1 MPATLDHVPNPQR
14 WTALRKGEAEVRMV
28 EHILATVYGLGIDNL
43 VVEADAAEMP
53 VGDGSALTFAAPF
66 LRAGV
71 KELDAPRRRAGLK
84 AVVGVTDKDTAL
96 MAAPHDGGLCLTYVL
111 DYGRHFLRAQSL
123 TVTATRE
130 TFLREIAP
138 ARTYVLRPEVDA
150 FMKQGLGK
158 GATEENTLVLEEDGT
173 LSGTP
178 RFPDECVRHKLLD
191 LIGDLFFVGAPVSAR
206 VVGYK
211 SGHTT
216 NIQLAAAM
224 KDALKA

>member
-1 MPATLDHVPNPQR
+1 
-14 WTALRKGEAEVRMV
+14 
-28 EHILATVYGLGIDNL
+28 
-43 VVEADAAEMP
+43 
-53 VGDGSALTFAAPF
+53 
-66 LRAGV
+66 
-71 KELDAPRRRAGLK
+71 
-84 AVVGVTDKDTAL
+84 
-96 MAAPHDGGLCLTYVL
+96 VL
-111 DYGRHFLRAQSL
+111 DYGRHFLQAQSL

-173 LSGTP
+173 LSGKP

-191 LIGDLFFVGAPVSAR
+191 LIGDLFFVGTPVSAR

-224 KDALKA
+224 KNALKA